1 LKEFPF
7 LTGRLKLLT
16 QINGTYIRQKGNRA
30 GPFDLVGK
38 GSLMLCTTPG
48 QSSGNDFAAL
58 RDKISQGFRVLVINF
73 KACIRAE
80 PANFPAMIYSFFSS
94 RIISSSGVSRRSDH
108 FYASSFVDGG
118 VLSTAEP
125 SVSGGGT
132 SSSFM
137 AFSSAGANSFI

>member
-1 LKEFPF
+1 MKKFPF

-16 QINGTYIRQKGNRA
+16 QINGTDIRQKGNRA

-58 RDKISQGFRVLVINF
+58 RDKISQGFRILVIDFNTGI
-73 KACIRAE
+73 CAE

-94 RIISSSGVSRRSDH
+94 LFVISSSVS
-108 FYASSFVDGG
+108 
-118 VLSTAEP
+118 
-125 SVSGGGT
+125 
-132 SSSFM
+132 
-137 AFSSAGANSFI
+137 